1 MTGND
6 TNFLRVIIK
15 KRNFFIF
22 LMKLTINY
30 IVNVEIAGGSTDHIK
45 VGV

>member
-15 KRNFFIF
+15 KRNFFTF
-22 LMKLTINY
+22 LMQLAINY
-30 IVNVEIAGGSTDHIK
+30 IVNVEIAGGSIDHIK